1 MTSKKIANF
10 LILCFV
16 ALFFTA
22 LFYSCAQVGT
32 ITGGEKDTV
41 APVLKKSKPEIYSS
55 NFDGK
60 KVKIRFD
67 EFYSLDN
74 IEQKFLMSPSQD
86 SLKPKIKVKGKWLKV
101 KFKEKLKDDTTY
113 TLQFFDAVKDFNEG
127 NKIDNF
133 SFVFST
139 GRVTDSCA
147 VSGQIFDAQTLEK
160 QKDMLVGLYGEQTN
174 FLDSVPLKI
183 KPDYITRTDTAGKF
197 KIDNVKSGR
206 YKIFALCDINETQK
220 FDLENEKIAFLKS
233 IFVTKAERVKKID
246 SLIAGTILHLGEKGH
261 RILDT
266 LLSDTVI
273 IQDLLY
279 TTPNNLKLY
288 SFEEVHLVQYITE
301 RTRDM
306 RCRVKLNFN
315 KTVGKDSVIITYVD
329 DTLKSPKMIYDY
341 NKNRDSL
348 ILWFTDTTDI
358 KNDTLELRVTFSTL
372 DSLKR
377 PTTETDTI
385 SVKYKV
391 KKPSNDKKNSSKTVD
406 TGIDSLNFKIKTN
419 FNGDFDIL
427 GNIKLDIPIVFN
439 KIDTSLLK
447 LYEIKDSSFVEDR
460 NNKIVKALRLD
471 SANYRVIFKRPILG
485 DIAFYP
491 TDSIVRKD
499 WYSAVY
505 SQNRDT
511 VDILVTDSVMKHRS
525 KFPNILKY
533 RSEYYLGQVQK
544 IRDSVPTNVA
554 DQKIIKYSRP
564 CRDSVKI
571 LFEKTPARGLE
582 ISAINVDKVPQ
593 EAFEIISEKE
603 NIVVLLKDTA
613 LLKKDTLALRINSF
627 DRQVF
632 NKNKKLVD
640 KFFRDTLFL
649 IYKIPFQKLISNDLI
664 GEDTLQFVFSK
675 PLTLMPEVRLI
686 DYPDKNI
693 AWYSGMLTQKKD
705 TFVVVS
711 NDLVFRNLDTIKYS
725 IAYNSINKQEM
736 DTLIVD
742 TLKMV
747 RKKEELEKDS
757 DKGNRRRKSEAG
769 RAQRQ
774 QNEEQKKNMVP
785 ASLKFEQPYVM
796 EVDSMN
802 SKNRIIKSEFEPGKQ
817 YVLEIDD
824 STFISVYGTP
834 NLFLSGKAKIRELD
848 YYGTMKINLSNVG
861 NVEHFP
867 DIDEDLPPFEE
878 IDTARMLRRK
888 INPKDTMPVSFPSI
902 NQGQLMVCL
911 CNDKGEIK
919 YSKFLKEDGQVLFDF
934 ILPAEYKVK
943 IIWDKNS
950 NGKWDTGKYLEG
962 LYPEKVLE
970 FPKKQTV
977 KSKWE
982 TILDWKL

>member
-32 ITGGEKDTV
+32 ITGGEKDTA

-139 GRVTDSCA
+139 GNVTDSCA

-246 SLIAGTILHLGEKGH
+246 SLIAVTILHLGEKGH

-315 KTVGKDSVIITYVD
+315 KTVGEDSVIITYVD

-391 KKPSNDKKNSSKTVD
+391 KKPSNDQKNSSKTVD

-419 FNGDFDIL
+419 FNGDFDIS

-485 DIAFYP
+485 DIVFYP

-582 ISAINVDKVPQ
+582 ISAINVD
-593 EAFEIISEKE
+593 
-603 NIVVLLKDTA
+603 
-613 LLKKDTLALRINSF
+613 
-627 DRQVF
+627 
-632 NKNKKLVD
+632 
-640 KFFRDTLFL
+640 
-649 IYKIPFQKLISNDLI
+649 
-664 GEDTLQFVFSK
+664 
-675 PLTLMPEVRLI
+675 
-686 DYPDKNI
+686 
-693 AWYSGMLTQKKD
+693 
-705 TFVVVS
+705 
-711 NDLVFRNLDTIKYS
+711 
-725 IAYNSINKQEM
+725 
-736 DTLIVD
+736 
-742 TLKMV
+742 
-747 RKKEELEKDS
+747 
-757 DKGNRRRKSEAG
+757 
-769 RAQRQ
+769 
-774 QNEEQKKNMVP
+774 
-785 ASLKFEQPYVM
+785 
-796 EVDSMN
+796 
-802 SKNRIIKSEFEPGKQ
+802 
-817 YVLEIDD
+817 
-824 STFISVYGTP
+824 
-834 NLFLSGKAKIRELD
+834 
-848 YYGTMKINLSNVG
+848 
-861 NVEHFP
+861 
-867 DIDEDLPPFEE
+867 
-878 IDTARMLRRK
+878 
-888 INPKDTMPVSFPSI
+888 
-902 NQGQLMVCL
+902 
-911 CNDKGEIK
+911 
-919 YSKFLKEDGQVLFDF
+919 
-934 ILPAEYKVK
+934 
-943 IIWDKNS
+943 
-950 NGKWDTGKYLEG
+950 
-962 LYPEKVLE
+962 
-970 FPKKQTV
+970 
-977 KSKWE
+977 
-982 TILDWKL
+982 